1 MDIKNINDQ
10 HENGVCSMNLET
22 IDLTKFK
29 IINGQNYNL
38 ISPIKNYIKWTK
50 DQLYYRSC
58 MFDGFNSIVSMGFP
72 KFFNYDEQNQ
82 AVKPFNID
90 SIVHVREKIDGSLF
104 IVSKYKGQYIMR
116 TRESFNCDRHEENYG
131 QELDY
136 FRINILPKLNDYC
149 VKNNLTDDCDTWIL
163 SFQFEW
169 QSDKHIIIVKF
180 PEQFN
185 FFLLGGVFHNRINN
199 RLMDQLTLDVIGLE
213 INVKR
218 PNVYFS
224 PNQVKGINL
233 NWYVNIQGI
242 EGFVFYCAD
251 FQTMYKVKTHW
262 YLNKHKFKFGLN
274 SFKSFVELIIAEKIP
289 LDAIYQFILDNFDHE
304 TFVACEQWIKII
316 DDIIIFVSQL
326 NNISKKE
333 SIEIIKTKYN
343 KQEQK
348 IALSLL
354 KFSQNII
361 KPHN

>member
-1 MDIKNINDQ
+1 
-10 HENGVCSMNLET
+10 
-22 IDLTKFK
+22 
-29 IINGQNYNL
+29 
-38 ISPIKNYIKWTK
+38 
-50 DQLYYRSC
+50 
-58 MFDGFNSIVSMGFP
+58 
-72 KFFNYDEQNQ
+72 
-82 AVKPFNID
+82 
-90 SIVHVREKIDGSLF
+90 VHVREKIDGSLF